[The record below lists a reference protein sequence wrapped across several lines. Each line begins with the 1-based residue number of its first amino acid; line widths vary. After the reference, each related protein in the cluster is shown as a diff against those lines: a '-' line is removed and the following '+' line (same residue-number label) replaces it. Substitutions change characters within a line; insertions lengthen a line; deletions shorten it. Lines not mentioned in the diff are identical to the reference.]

1 MDLLKVVFN
10 FRQLLDVIIMADNSL
25 VSTLSSIL
33 PLLFKVFTA
42 QGKHAIL
49 CNLFYTRMTEKQ
61 LFIFLVRA
69 DNYVKMLE
77 CCQTYGSNMFPPS
90 LLEQYHRTKLII

>member
-1 MDLLKVVFN
+1 MDLLKVVFT
-10 FRQLLDVIIMADNSL
+10 FRQLLDVIIMADNSFGL
-25 VSTLSSIL
+25 NSQLHL
-33 PLLFKVFTA
+33 AALFKVFTA

-61 LFIFLVRA
+61 MFIFLVRA

-77 CCQTYGSNMFPPS
+77 CCQAYGSNMFPPS
-90 LLEQYHRTKLII
+90 LLEHRTKLII